1 MNDPTP
7 APPSPSPT
15 APPPLRPR
23 NPRGSLLLG
32 VACAW
37 GMLIGGYVV
46 ISLFAGLFGNGDNAA
61 IIVLLLL
68 PWIGIIALIVWF
80 AQRGQP
86 RTAGGVAIGLA
97 SIFAVALLLV
107 AACFGILAGT
117 NFH

>member
-7 APPSPSPT
+7 VPTPATSPS
-15 APPPLRPR
+15 PR

-46 ISLFAGLFGNGDNAA
+46 ISLFAGLLGNGDNAA
-61 IIVLLLL
+61 IIILMLL

-80 AQRGQP
+80 ATRGQP
-86 RTAGGVAIGLA
+86 RTAKGVAIGLA
-97 SIFAVALLLV
+97 SIFAVGLLLV

>member
-7 APPSPSPT
+7 VPAPP
-15 APPPLRPR
+15 RPR

-37 GMLIGGYVV
+37 GMLIGGYIV
-46 ISLFAGLFGNGDNAA
+46 ISLFAGLLGNGDNAA
-61 IIVLLLL
+61 VIVVMLL
-68 PWIGIIALIVWF
+68 PWVGIVALIVWF
-80 AQRGQP
+80 ARRGQP

-107 AACFGILAGT
+107 AACFGILAG
-117 NFH
+117 NWH